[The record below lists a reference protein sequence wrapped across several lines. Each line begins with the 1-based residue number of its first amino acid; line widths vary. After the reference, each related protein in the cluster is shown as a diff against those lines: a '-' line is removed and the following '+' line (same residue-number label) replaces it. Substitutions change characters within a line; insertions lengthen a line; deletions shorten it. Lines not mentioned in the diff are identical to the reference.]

1 MKRNEWKS
9 GNEMEKQAN
18 SKLIYSFI
26 HSITN
31 LLMIV
36 LCNSLHSLHSIQFK
50 TRSKIIQF
58 NQFIQFIQSMILSY
72 LRWENQRFQ
81 LIQMKLRHHQTL
93 LPKRHPIRHELPYFL
108 LNPRGI
114 SALVLRAE
122 PLQPFH
128 PLLSTRLIVRF
139 VLQLHAEPR
148 VLFAEV
154 FDLFLQRLLLL
165 LLPLAAIL
173 RDFAVFLQAALA
185 LLLRLR
191 ALDGKGRDARTR
203 WKETFTRGRS

>member
-1 MKRNEWKS
+1 
-9 GNEMEKQAN
+9 MEKQAN
-18 SKLIYSFI
+18 SKLIYPFIHSFI
-26 HSITN
+26 HK
-31 LLMIV
+31 
-36 LCNSLHSLHSIQFK
+36 SLDDRSPQFPSFTTINK
-50 TRSKIIQF
+50 FS
-58 NQFIQFIQSMILSY
+58 QFIQFIQSMILSY

-93 LPKRHPIRHELPYFL
+93 LPKRHPIRHELPRL
-108 LNPRGI
+108 LLDPGGV
-114 SALVLRAE
+114 SALVLRAQS
-122 PLQPFH
+122 LQPLH
-128 PLLSTRLIVRF
+128 SLLPTRLVVRF

-165 LLPLAAIL
+165 LLPLAAVL